1 MEHWGSIIEFAGG
14 VGLFL
19 LGMRLMSDGLKI
31 AAGPALRHLLS
42 TATGSLGRAVAS
54 GMLITAL
61 VQSSSAVVFATI
73 GFVNA
78 GLLSLGQA
86 VGVVFG
92 ANVGTT
98 LTSWIVALVG
108 LDIKLQAFALPAI
121 ALGMASWITGKGRR
135 AALGQAVVGFGVFFL
150 GLDVLKSAFS
160 DLDPSWALAATG
172 QGGWLLDLMF
182 LLIGVVLTL
191 LMQSSS
197 AALAVTLSAA
207 AQGVVPLSAAAA
219 MVIGANV
226 GTTSTALF
234 ASIGATEAARRTAA
248 AHVVFNIFAGV
259 LAYLSLS
266 WLLQG
271 SLWLAGLLGGAEQP
285 ATVLAVLHSVIN
297 LLGLLAI
304 WPLTPYLVRWLE
316 NHFVARDQSLKL
328 AKHLDRTVLATPSLA
343 VEAVLLELQR
353 LASLASGIARAV
365 LSQEPGS
372 ELDFSDE
379 HPKLERLATEIMAFV
394 PQIET
399 AGVAVVEH
407 TLPRTLRV
415 AQYLRAAG
423 ERAVE
428 LGHQAPVAGSS
439 ADLVDSLAA
448 LHAAAGQSLTVCQA
462 EGGAAAKLDA
472 DSIGQAMDQFEQRY
486 QETKAHLLDLG
497 SRGRIG
503 SASLVRVLDRC
514 SGVRRV
520 VGQIG
525 KAALL
530 QAAIESERRPS
541 GEAEL

>member
-1 MEHWGSIIEFAGG
+1 MSFESIGQFAGG
-14 VGLFL
+14 IGLFL

-31 AAGPALRHLLS
+31 AAGPALRRLLS

-54 GMLITAL
+54 GMLVTAL

-108 LDIKLQAFALPAI
+108 LDIKLQAFALPAV
-121 ALGMASWITGKGRR
+121 ALGMATWIMGKGRR

-150 GLDVLKSAFS
+150 GLDALKAAFGG
-160 DLDPSWALAATG
+160 LDPSWAITAAG
-172 QGGWLLDLMF
+172 QSGWLLSLMF
-182 LLIGVVLTL
+182 LLLGVVLTV

-197 AALAVTLSAA
+197 AALAVTLTAA
-207 AQGVVPLSAAAA
+207 AQGLVPLSAAAA

-226 GTTSTALF
+226 GTTSTAVL
-234 ASIGATEAARRTAA
+234 ASIGATEAARRAAA
-248 AHVVFNIFAGV
+248 AHVVFNLFAGA

-266 WLLQG
+266 WLLQL
-271 SLWLAGLLGGAEQP
+271 SLWLAEPLGGSQQP
-285 ATVLAVLHSVIN
+285 ATVLAVLHSVLN

-304 WPLTPYLVRWLE
+304 WPLTPRLVRWLE
-316 NHFVARDQSLKL
+316 GHFIARDQSLKL
-328 AKHLDRTVLATPSLA
+328 AKHLDRTVLATPTLA

-353 LASLASGIARAV
+353 LASLAAGMARAV
-365 LSQEPGS
+365 ISQEPGS
-372 ELDFSDE
+372 ELDFSSE
-379 HPKLERLATEIMAFV
+379 HPQLERLASEIMAFI

-428 LGHQAPVAGSS
+428 LGHQTPVAGSS
-439 ADLVDSLAA
+439 ADLIDSLSA
-448 LHAAAGQSLTVCQA
+448 LHAAASGSLTACQTEA
-462 EGGAAAKLDA
+462 GAAVNLDA
-472 DSIGQAMDQFEQRY
+472 DRISEAMDQFEQRY
-486 QETKAHLLDLG
+486 QDTKAHLLRLG
-497 SRGRIG
+497 SRGSIG
-503 SASLVRVLDRC
+503 SASLVRVLDR
-514 SGVRRV
+514 
-520 VGQIG
+520 
-525 KAALL
+525 
-530 QAAIESERRPS
+530 
-541 GEAEL
+541 